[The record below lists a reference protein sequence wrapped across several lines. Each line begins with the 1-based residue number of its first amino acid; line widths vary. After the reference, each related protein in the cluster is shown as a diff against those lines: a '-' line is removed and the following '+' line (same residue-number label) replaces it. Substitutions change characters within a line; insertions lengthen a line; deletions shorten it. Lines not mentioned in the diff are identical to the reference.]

1 MKMIVIRT
9 AVGTSL
15 IIILLE
21 TSYPS
26 THTHTCNWWHRNNA
40 KLLTDV
46 LPDVQFKDKENA

>member
-40 KLLTDV
+40 KLLT
-46 LPDVQFKDKENA
+46 